1 MTGGRQ
7 DDSNR
12 GLLYLCRPTLWAY
25 VWLDMAQSLM
35 APLSVLLTHHAWRR
49 WLRGQRSSP
58 PCQSITAARLMA
70 TGLVESFS
78 ACSCLPCEVQIHKER
93 ARHAAL
99 ILNLLAA
106 QALLGSGELTDA
118 GRGCWQGEALQ
129 QHTPWGAGHVWLAQP
144 VVQCCCGSACGAVL
158 LWLSQWGSAV
168 VAQPVGQCCCGSAC
182 GAVLLWLSLWCSAVV
197 AQPVVQCCCGSASG
211 AVLLWLSQW
220 GSAVVAQLQFRLL
233 MELCRADGGWQMVSD
248 DAVIGLLASC
258 CSILFTVKLS
268 HCLSCRSYICAV
280 GWARE

>member
-197 AQPVVQCCCGSASG
+197 AQPVGQCCCGSASG
-211 AVLLWLSQW
+211 AVLLWLSCNS
-220 GSAVVAQLQFRLL
+220 G
-233 MELCRADGGWQMVSD
+233 C
-248 DAVIGLLASC
+248 
-258 CSILFTVKLS
+258 
-268 HCLSCRSYICAV
+268 
-280 GWARE
+280 